1 MWCDNLDNVFK
12 GVKLSATDLKSSVYG
27 LIVETV
33 ESRIFVPFSI
43 ERAWWK
49 SDHIFLIHAY
59 GVIFNTCL
67 ISVLYW

>member
-33 ESRIFVPFSI
+33 ESRIFVLYSI
-43 ERAWWK
+43 ERAMVKEW
-49 SDHIFLIHAY
+49 
-59 GVIFNTCL
+59 
-67 ISVLYW
+67 